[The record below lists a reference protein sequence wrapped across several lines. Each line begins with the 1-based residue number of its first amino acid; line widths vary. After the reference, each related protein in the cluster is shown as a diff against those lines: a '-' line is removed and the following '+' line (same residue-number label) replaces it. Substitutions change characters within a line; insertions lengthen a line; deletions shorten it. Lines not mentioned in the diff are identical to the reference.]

1 MMVYIEQLLIL
12 HHLGHNADAVEG
24 ASIHHDQYIASKLA
38 SLLRPLSQLNAGNK
52 AKAFINQVITVND
65 NLLAQ
70 LFQAQGKAQAG
81 AQSISIRAHMGA

>member
-38 SLLRPLSQLNAGNK
+38 SLLRPLS
-52 AKAFINQVITVND
+52 
-65 NLLAQ
+65 
-70 LFQAQGKAQAG
+70 
-81 AQSISIRAHMGA
+81 